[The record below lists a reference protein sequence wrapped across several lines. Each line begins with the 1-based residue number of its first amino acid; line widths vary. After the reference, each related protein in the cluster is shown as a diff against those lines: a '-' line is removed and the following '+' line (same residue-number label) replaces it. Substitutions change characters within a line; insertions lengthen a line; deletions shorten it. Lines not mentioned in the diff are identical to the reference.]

1 MDAHSLSAVESAV
14 VAEPPYTRGVFQ
26 GMRLSSHF
34 QAVFSLAHG
43 RAVGYE
49 ALLRATGR
57 DNRPTTPLDAFA
69 VAERSGQIVLLDR
82 LARAIHARN
91 FAAQQSG
98 ASWLFLNIH
107 PHVIVHG
114 LTHHGPFFGELL
126 ESCGITPHHVVIEVV
141 EAALLEDAPLSDA
154 LAYYR
159 GLGCLIAIDD
169 FGAGHSNLD
178 RIWRLKPDI
187 VKLDRALVS
196 QASEDRTARQMLPR
210 VVAMLHEAGS
220 LVLMEGVE
228 TETQAMIA
236 MDAESDFVQGNY
248 FAPPLPELA
257 TSPSGGASFDALYNQ
272 FHRLA
277 ALEHMDY
284 QSEVDPYA
292 QALVAVAERLE
303 AGQALAEAAA
313 PFLGLPQ
320 ADRCF
325 VLDRVGRQAGASALA
340 PSATAAA
347 DPRFAPIADDS
358 GANWARR
365 HYFRRALLQ
374 PGVHMTR
381 PYLSVGTAKLC
392 VTVSTSIRTAAGR
405 FVLCGDIQWND
416 KISASDLAG
425 TRTEHIRLG

>member
-1 MDAHSLSAVESAV
+1 MDALSLSAVESAV
-14 VAEPPYTRGVFQ
+14 VAEPPYTWAVFHD
-26 GMRLSSHF
+26 MRLSSHF
-34 QAVFSLAHG
+34 QTVFSLAHG

-49 ALLRATGR
+49 ALLRASGR
-57 DNRPTTPLDAFA
+57 DRRPTPPLDAFGIA
-69 VAERSGQIVLLDR
+69 QRSGQIVLLDR

-91 FAAQQSG
+91 FAAQSSG
-98 ASWLFLNIH
+98 ASWLFLNVH
-107 PHVIVHG
+107 PDVIVDG
-114 LTHHGPFFGELL
+114 LTHHGPFFGDLL
-126 ESCGITPHHVVIEVV
+126 ESCGIAPHRVVIEVV

-187 VKLDRALVS
+187 VKLDRALVT
-196 QASEDRTARQMLPR
+196 QASEDRTARLMLPR

-228 TETQAMIA
+228 TEAQAMIA
-236 MDAESDFVQGNY
+236 MDAESDFVQGN
-248 FAPPLPELA
+248 FFGPPAPELSI
-257 TSPSGGASFDALYNQ
+257 SPSGDASFDSLYSQ

-277 ALEHMDY
+277 ALEHLDY
-284 QSEVDPYA
+284 RSEVDPYA

-303 AGQALAEAAA
+303 TGEALAAAAA
-313 PFLGLPQ
+313 PFLELPQ

-325 VLDRVGRQAGASALA
+325 VLDRMGQQSGASALA
-340 PSATAAA
+340 PSAFAAA

-365 HYFRRALLQ
+365 HYFRRALSQ

-381 PYLSVGTAKLC
+381 PYLSVATAKLC

-405 FVLCGDIQWND
+405 FVVCGDIQWYD
-416 KISASDLAG
+416 KLSGGDRLLERVLDLS
-425 TRTEHIRLG
+425 H

>member
-1 MDAHSLSAVESAV
+1 MDAHTLSAVESAV

-34 QAVFSLAHG
+34 QTVFSLAHG

-49 ALLRATGR
+49 GLLRAINR
-57 DNRPTTPLDAFA
+57 DNRPTPPLDAFGI
-69 VAERSGQIVLLDR
+69 AERSGQIVLLDR

-91 FAAQQSG
+91 FAAQPSG

-114 LTHHGPFFGELL
+114 LTHHGPFFAELL
-126 ESCGITPHHVVIEVV
+126 ESCGIAPSRVVIEVL
-141 EAALLEDAPLSDA
+141 EAALLEDAPLADA

-228 TETQAMIA
+228 TEAQAMIA
-236 MDAESDFVQGNY
+236 MDAESDFVQGHF
-248 FAPPLPELA
+248 FAPPSPEL
-257 TSPSGGASFDALYNQ
+257 SPVPSGGASFDALYNQ

-303 AGQALAEAAA
+303 TGQVLAEAAA
-313 PFLGLPQ
+313 PFLGLPH

-325 VLDRVGRQAGASALA
+325 VLDRMRQQDGASALA
-340 PSATAAA
+340 RSTTAAA

-358 GANWARR
+358 GAN
-365 HYFRRALLQ
+365 
-374 PGVHMTR
+374 
-381 PYLSVGTAKLC
+381 
-392 VTVSTSIRTAAGR
+392 
-405 FVLCGDIQWND
+405 
-416 KISASDLAG
+416 
-425 TRTEHIRLG
+425 

>member
-1 MDAHSLSAVESAV
+1 MDALSLSAVESAV
-14 VAEPPYTRGVFQ
+14 VAEPPYTRAVFQ
-26 GMRLSSHF
+26 DMRLSSHF
-34 QAVFSLAHG
+34 QTVFSLAHG

-49 ALLRATGR
+49 ALLRATGP
-57 DNRPTTPLDAFA
+57 DGRPTPPLDAFGIA
-69 VAERSGQIVLLDR
+69 QRSGQIGLLDR

-91 FAAQQSG
+91 FAAQPSG
-98 ASWLFLNIH
+98 TSWLFLNVH
-107 PHVIVHG
+107 PHVIVDG
-114 LTHHGPFFGELL
+114 LTHHGPFFGDLL
-126 ESCGITPHHVVIEVV
+126 ESCRITPHRVVIEVV

-178 RIWRLKPDI
+178 RIWQLKPDI
-187 VKLDRALVS
+187 VKLDRALVN
-196 QASEDRTARQMLPR
+196 QASENRTARLMLPR

-228 TETQAMIA
+228 TEAQAMIA
-236 MDAESDFVQGNY
+236 MDAEADFVQGY
-248 FAPPLPELA
+248 FFASPAPQLSA
-257 TSPSGGASFDALYNQ
+257 APSGEASFDSLYDQ

-277 ALEHMDY
+277 ALEQLDY
-284 QSEVDPYA
+284 RSEVDPYA

-303 AGQALAEAAA
+303 TGVTLTDAAA
-313 PFLGLPQ
+313 PFLELPQ

-325 VLDRVGRQAGASALA
+325 VLDRLGQQSGVSALA
-340 PSATAAA
+340 ASSFAAA
-347 DPRFAPIADDS
+347 DPRFTPIADDS

-365 HYFRRALLQ
+365 HYFRRALSQ

-381 PYLSVGTAKLC
+381 PYLSVATAKLC

-416 KISASDLAG
+416 KLSGGDRSLDRVLNLS
-425 TRTEHIRLG
+425 H

>member
-1 MDAHSLSAVESAV
+1 MDALSLRAVESAV

-26 GMRLSSHF
+26 DMRLSSHF
-34 QAVFSLAHG
+34 QTVFSLAHG

-57 DNRPTTPLDAFA
+57 DSRPTPPLDAFGI
-69 VAERSGQIVLLDR
+69 AERSGQIVLLDR

-91 FAAQQSG
+91 FAAQASG
-98 ASWLFLNIH
+98 ASWLFLNVH
-107 PHVIVHG
+107 PHVIVDG
-114 LTHHGPFFGELL
+114 LLNHGPFFGELL
-126 ESCGITPHHVVIEVV
+126 DSCSITPHRVVIEVV
-141 EAALLEDAPLSDA
+141 EAALLVDAPLSDA

-196 QASEDRTARQMLPR
+196 QASEDRTARLMLPR

-228 TETQAMIA
+228 TEAQAMIA
-236 MDAESDFVQGNY
+236 MDAEADFVQGNF
-248 FAPPLPELA
+248 FAPPAPELS
-257 TSPSGGASFDALYNQ
+257 TSPSGEASFDALQNQ

-277 ALEHMDY
+277 ALEHLDY
-284 QSEVDPYA
+284 QSEVDPYG

-313 PFLGLPQ
+313 PFLELPQ

-325 VLDRVGRQAGASALA
+325 VLDRMGQQAGTSALA
-340 PSATAAA
+340 PSASAAA

-365 HYFRRALLQ
+365 HYFRRALSQ

-381 PYLSVGTAKLC
+381 PYLSVATAKLC

-416 KISASDLAG
+416 KLSGGDRSLE
-425 TRTEHIRLG
+425 RVLKLSH

>member
-1 MDAHSLSAVESAV
+1 MDALNLKTVERAV

-26 GMRLSSHF
+26 DMRLSSHF
-34 QAVFSLAHG
+34 QTVFSLAHG

-49 ALLRATGR
+49 ALLRATRG
-57 DNRPTTPLDAFA
+57 NSRPTPPLDCFGI
-69 VAERSGQIVLLDR
+69 AERSGQIVMLDR

-91 FAAQQSG
+91 FSAQSSG
-98 ASWLFLNIH
+98 ASWLFLNVH
-107 PHVIVHG
+107 PHVIVDG

-126 ESCGITPHHVVIEVV
+126 ESCGITPYRVVIEVL

-187 VKLDRALVS
+187 VKLDRALVN
-196 QASEDRTARQMLPR
+196 QAEEDRTARMMLPR

-236 MDAESDFVQGNY
+236 MDAEADFVQGNF
-248 FAPPLPELA
+248 FARPAPELVDV
-257 TSPSGGASFDALYNQ
+257 PSGGASFDALYNQ

-277 ALEHMDY
+277 ALEYMDY

-292 QALVAVAERLE
+292 QALVLVAERLE
-303 AGQALAEAAA
+303 TGQAIAEAAA
-313 PFLGLPQ
+313 PFLELPQ

-325 VLDRVGRQAGASALA
+325 VLDRMGQQAGTSALA
-340 PSATAAA
+340 PRSSAAA

-365 HYFRRALLQ
+365 HYFRRALSQ

-381 PYLSVGTAKLC
+381 PYLSVATARLC

-405 FVLCGDIQWND
+405 FVLCGDVQWSEKMSGGD
-416 KISASDLAG
+416 RSLERFLKLP
-425 TRTEHIRLG
+425 H

>member
-1 MDAHSLSAVESAV
+1 MDAHTLSAVESSV
-14 VAEPPYTRGVFQ
+14 VTEPPYTRGMFQ
-26 GMRLSSHF
+26 GLRLSSHF
-34 QAVFSLAHG
+34 QTVFSLAHG

-49 ALLRATGR
+49 ALLRAMGR
-57 DNRPTTPLDAFA
+57 DNRPTPPLDAFA
-69 VAERSGQIVLLDR
+69 IAARSGQIVLLDR

-91 FAAQQSG
+91 FAAQPSG
-98 ASWLFLNIH
+98 TSWLFLNIH
-107 PHVIVHG
+107 PDVIVHG

-126 ESCGITPHHVVIEVV
+126 ESCGIAPQRVVIEVL

-178 RIWRLKPDI
+178 RIWRLRPDI

-228 TETQAMIA
+228 TEAQAMIA
-236 MDAESDFVQGNY
+236 MDAESDFVQGN
-248 FAPPLPELA
+248 FFGRPAPELTPA
-257 TSPSGGASFDALYNQ
+257 PSAEASFEALHNQ

-277 ALEHMDY
+277 ALEQMDY
-284 QSEVDPYA
+284 QSGVDPYA
-292 QALVAVAERLE
+292 QALVGVAERLE
-303 AGQALAEAAA
+303 SGEPLAEAAA
-313 PFLGLPQ
+313 AFLALPQ

-325 VLDRVGRQAGASALA
+325 VLDRTGHQFGSSAQGALASA
-340 PSATAAA
+340 TA
-347 DPRFAPIADDS
+347 DPRFEPIADDS

-374 PGVHMTR
+374 PGIHMTR
-381 PYLSVGTAKLC
+381 PYLSVATAKLC

-405 FVLCGDIQWND
+405 FVLCGDIQWSD

-425 TRTEHIRLG
+425 TRTEHIKL

>member
-14 VAEPPYTRGVFQ
+14 VTEPPYTRGVFQ

-57 DNRPTTPLDAFA
+57 DSRPTTPLDAFA
-69 VAERSGQIVLLDR
+69 IAERSGQIVLLDR

-91 FAAQQSG
+91 FASLPSG
-98 ASWLFLNIH
+98 TSWLFLNIH

-126 ESCGITPHHVVIEVV
+126 ESCRLSPHRVVIEVI
-141 EAALLEDAPLSDA
+141 EAALPDDAPLSDA

-187 VKLDRALVS
+187 VKLDRALAI

-228 TETQAMIA
+228 SEAQAMIA
-236 MDAESDFVQGNY
+236 MDAEADFVQGNF
-248 FAPPLPELA
+248 FAPPAPELA
-257 TSPSGGASFDALYNQ
+257 TAPGGGALFEALHNQ

-303 AGQALAEAAA
+303 AGQTLAEAAA
-313 PFLGLPQ
+313 SFLQLPQ

-325 VLDRVGRQAGASALA
+325 VLDRLGHQFG
-340 PSATAAA
+340 PSAQGVRRSATA

-381 PYLSVGTAKLC
+381 PYLSVATATLC

-416 KISASDLAG
+416 RISASDLAG

>member
-1 MDAHSLSAVESAV
+1 MDALSLSTVESAV
-14 VAEPPYTRGVFQ
+14 VTEPPYTRAVFQ
-26 GMRLSSHF
+26 DLRLSSHF
-34 QAVFSLAHG
+34 QTVFSLAHG

-49 ALLRATGR
+49 ALLRATRR
-57 DNRPTTPLDAFA
+57 DNRPTPPLDAFGI
-69 VAERSGQIVLLDR
+69 AERSGQIVLLDR

-91 FAAQQSG
+91 FAAQRSG
-98 ASWLFLNIH
+98 ESWLFLNIH
-107 PHVIVHG
+107 PQVIVHG
-114 LTHHGPFFGELL
+114 LLHHGPFFGDLL
-126 ESCGITPHHVVIEVV
+126 ESCGITPYRVVIEVL
-141 EAALLEDAPLSDA
+141 EAALLEDAPLSDS

-196 QASEDRTARQMLPR
+196 QASEDRTARLMLPR

-236 MDAESDFVQGNY
+236 MDAEADFVQGNF
-248 FAPPLPELA
+248 FAQPAPELA
-257 TSPSGGASFDALYNQ
+257 AVPCGGASFEALYNQ

-277 ALEHMDY
+277 ALEHLDY
-284 QSEVDPYA
+284 QSEVDPYG
-292 QALVAVAERLE
+292 QALVVVAERLE
-303 AGQALAEAAA
+303 AGQPLAEAAA
-313 PFLGLPQ
+313 PFLELPQ

-325 VLDRVGRQAGASALA
+325 VLDRMGQQFGASAAA
-340 PSATAAA
+340 PGAVAAA

-365 HYFRRALLQ
+365 HYFRRALSQ

-381 PYLSVGTAKLC
+381 PYLSVATARLC

-405 FVLCGDIQWND
+405 FVLCGDVQWND
-416 KISASDLAG
+416 KMSGGDRSLE
-425 TRTEHIRLG
+425 RVLKLPH